1 MTAAMLT
8 ASEPRLDLG
17 WTINATANLIRRRF
31 VDLLIVGLPFVWLPS
46 LLAGFI
52 PREFTALQFLVGIPA
67 LVFIG
72 GVSLLTYRD
81 LAGGARVDG
90 AAAIRA
96 GASRFGTLWAVSF
109 ISGLMWIL
117 GLLLLIAPGI
127 VAMSCLST
135 ASTAAM
141 VEDDGSAGAI
151 GRAWDLSKGSRWR
164 LVGLLALGFFVLI
177 ALFLI
182 SFIVGVVVAIVGA
195 SELAVPIASFG
206 IGPLTSLALTSVT
219 TVGSAAAYVG
229 LRTAKE
235 GPLGDVAS
243 TFD

>member
-1 MTAAMLT
+1 MTAAVL
-8 ASEPRLDLG
+8 AAGEPRLDLG
-17 WTINATANLIRRRF
+17 WTINATASLIRRRF
-31 VDLLIVGLPFVWLPS
+31 VDLLVVGLPFVWLPN

-52 PREFTALQFLVGIPA
+52 PRDFSALQFVAGFPA

-81 LAGGARVDG
+81 LTGGARVDG

-96 GASRFGTLWAVSF
+96 GASRFGALWAVSF

-117 GLLLLIAPGI
+117 GLLLLVAPGI

-135 ASTAAM
+135 AST
-141 VEDDGSAGAI
+141 SAGAI
-151 GRAWDLSKGSRWR
+151 GRAWELSKGSRWR
-164 LVGLLALGFFVLI
+164 LVGLFALGFVVLI
-177 ALFLI
+177 ALLLI
-182 SFIVGVVVAIVGA
+182 SFVIGTIVALVGA
-195 SELAVPIASFG
+195 PDLAVPIASFG
-206 IGPLTSLALTSVT
+206 VGPPTSLALTSVT

-235 GPLGDVAS
+235 GPLGDIAA